1 MTDKHG
7 VGVTV
12 VSHDSE
18 NRMLVDGYCPAGSYV
33 HNISYLSGSITSA
46 QQVAKLT
53 DISAHCEPGLSS
65 TNALTHSS
73 SMVHATWVKAMTYRG
88 AGNSTPYMC
97 ACGLNGSGADPLYGR
112 HCDINDYVWRE
123 DSGLLTNK
131 ADLRFNWD
139 LVIQGKLETMNEAT
153 TLLENWSVMVQVE
166 SAASYVNVRQSSVHV
181 KDRMYQSI
189 KSCNMIV
196 ERLESICQCSY
207 LTCLNWMRL
216 YTIGLTNRFK
226 NWVCVRQ
233 RSVPWLG
240 QPDLDILRLLIMFF
254 PLPLLSCG
262 LSTIFFI
269 DSEIYETIPFQF
281 PGCFSLLFEKNSR
294 NTSSS
299 KWNAYEARLN
309 SLLYAFVRFF
319 RLDLAQRSIALLS
332 FWPYWPI
339 KTSHC
344 FIQSQFVNKKQK
356 GCARAG
362 SEEKW
367 VSPRRK

>member
-1 MTDKHG
+1 ME
-7 VGVTV
+7 VLPPFWIWQ
-12 VSHDSE
+12 SH
-18 NRMLVDGYCPAGSYV
+18 M
-33 HNISYLSGSITSA
+33 
-46 QQVAKLT
+46 VAHRP
-53 DISAHCEPGLSS
+53 IRHFSP
-65 TNALTHSS
+65 
-73 SMVHATWVKAMTYRG
+73 VK
-88 AGNSTPYMC
+88 GNSTPYMC
-97 ACGLNGSGADPLYGR
+97 ACGLNGSGVDPLYGR

-153 TLLENWSVMVQVE
+153 TLLENWSVMVQIE

-189 KSCNMIV
+189 KSYNMIV

-254 PLPLLSCG
+254 PLPLLFCR
-262 LSTIFFI
+262 LSTIFFYRQWNI
-269 DSEIYETIPFQF
+269 RNYSIPISWMF
-281 PGCFSLLFEKNSR
+281 L
-294 NTSSS
+294 
-299 KWNAYEARLN
+299 
-309 SLLYAFVRFF
+309 AFVR
-319 RLDLAQRSIALLS
+319 
-332 FWPYWPI
+332 
-339 KTSHC
+339 
-344 FIQSQFVNKKQK
+344 
-356 GCARAG
+356 
-362 SEEKW
+362 EKL
-367 VSPRRK
+367 